1 MQKAAG
7 GGASIQSD
15 DRSDDH
21 HSIVSELVSL
31 IAHVQASIKLLEA
44 AIARET
50 APGDQEVAANVVVLD
65 DVTPRYAKANAAL
78 NSCDADLGA
87 ALRFLLDAGASKH
100 GSGEFARS
108 DRRPVRL
115 IGRA

>member
-7 GGASIQSD
+7 GGASIQSE
-15 DRSDDH
+15 DRSDGH

-31 IAHVQASIKLLEA
+31 IAHVQASMKLLEA
-44 AIARET
+44 AIAREA
-50 APGDQEVAANVVVLD
+50 APGNQEVAANVIVLD
-65 DVTPRYAKANAAL
+65 DVTPRYVKANAVL
-78 NSCDADLGA
+78 NSCNADLDA
-87 ALRFLLDAGASKH
+87 ALRFLLDARTSKH
-100 GSGEFARS
+100 GTAEFAGS